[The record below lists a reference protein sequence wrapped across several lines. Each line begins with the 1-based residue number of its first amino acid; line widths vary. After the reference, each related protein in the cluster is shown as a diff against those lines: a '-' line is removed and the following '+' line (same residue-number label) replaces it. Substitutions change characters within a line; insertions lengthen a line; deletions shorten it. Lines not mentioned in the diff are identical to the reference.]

1 MRSSRAKGFGG
12 RCLSFSLSL
21 TPFLLP
27 LSLCFLNSYSL
38 CPSTLPPCLP
48 PFPVCLLCNAPQSN
62 LPMKFLLLI
71 SSERSGQT
79 IKRSCSNLRH
89 ARSIMPKSKQA
100 EGGEGV
106 EQQGKTLK
114 PSKLF
119 INCAKLAS
127 NQQEVEQ
134 GGGGRSRRREGSD
147 GEG

>member
-1 MRSSRAKGFGG
+1 
-12 RCLSFSLSL
+12 
-21 TPFLLP
+21 
-27 LSLCFLNSYSL
+27 
-38 CPSTLPPCLP
+38 
-48 PFPVCLLCNAPQSN
+48 
-62 LPMKFLLLI
+62 
-71 SSERSGQT
+71 
-79 IKRSCSNLRH
+79 
-89 ARSIMPKSKQA
+89 MPKSQQA

-106 EQQGKTLK
+106 QQQGETLK

>member
-1 MRSSRAKGFGG
+1 MAGAASP
-12 RCLSFSLSL
+12 SLSL
-21 TPFLLP
+21 SLPSSFPSLSASPTLTPFVL
-27 LSLCFLNSYSL
+27 LSLPPL
-38 CPSTLPPCLP
+38 PPPCLS

-100 EGGEGV
+100 EGREGV
-106 EQQGKTLK
+106 EQQGETLK

-134 GGGGRSRRREGSD
+134 DGGGESRRRAGSEG
-147 GEG
+147 EE